1 MYPQS
6 EEKEHVL
13 IDKLFGSHRVR
24 LYAWLSLAS
33 QTLIVVTGGAVRL
46 TGSGLGCP
54 TWPECEPGSLVNVPE
69 QGIHGVIEFGNRLL
83 TFLLLFISI
92 GTFITVMR
100 LKKGNRQGLFW
111 TSFGLGLG
119 IVAQAVLGGITVLTG
134 LNSWIV
140 GAHFLVS
147 MGLIV
152 IATFLLWYSRGR
164 RVLAPSKTLS
174 KLSLVMVPVA
184 AAVIVIGVILTGS
197 GPHAGDADTP
207 RNGLD
212 SELWAHYHSYPAYL
226 LLMLTVLQVVL
237 RSRLT
242 GLKSAKYSL
251 ALLAVLA
258 SQAILGLV
266 QTWLGL
272 PLILVGLHM
281 LGASVLASMITYQ
294 ALLNKAWSG
303 SK

>member
-1 MYPQS
+1 M
-6 EEKEHVL
+6 
-13 IDKLFGSHRVR
+13 IDKLFGSHRIR

-33 QTLIVVTGGAVRL
+33 QILIVVTGGAVRL

-83 TFLLLFISI
+83 TFLLLFISL

-100 LKKGNRQGLFW
+100 LKKGHRKGLFW
-111 TSFGLGLG
+111 TSLGLGLG

-147 MGLIV
+147 MGLIA

-164 RVLAPSKTLS
+164 RVLEHKKNLS
-174 KLSLVMVPVA
+174 RLSLVLVPVA
-184 AAVIVIGVILTGS
+184 ALVIVIGVILTGS
-197 GPHAGDADTP
+197 GPHAGDSDTP

-212 SELWAHYHSYPAYL
+212 SELWSHYHSYPAYL
-226 LLMLTVLQVVL
+226 LLALVFLQLVL
-237 RSRLT
+237 RWSST
-242 GLKSAKYSL
+242 GRDSAKFSS
-251 ALLAVLA
+251 ALLLVLV
-258 SQAILGLV
+258 SQAMLGLV

-272 PLILVGLHM
+272 PVILVGLHM
-281 LGASVLASMITYQ
+281 LGASVLASLITYQ

>member
-1 MYPQS
+1 M
-6 EEKEHVL
+6 
-13 IDKLFGSHRVR
+13 
-24 LYAWLSLAS
+24 S
-33 QTLIVVTGGAVRL
+33 QILIVVTGGAVRL

-83 TFLLLFISI
+83 TFLLLFISL

-100 LKKGNRQGLFW
+100 LMKGHRKGLFW
-111 TSFGLGLG
+111 TSLGLGLG

-147 MGLIV
+147 MVLIV
-152 IATFLLWYSRGR
+152 IATFLFWYARGR
-164 RVLAPSKTLS
+164 RVLEHNRVLS
-174 KLSLVMVPVA
+174 RLSLLMVPA
-184 AAVIVIGVILTGS
+184 AVAVIVIGVILTGS
-197 GPHAGDADTP
+197 GPHAGDSDTP

-212 SELWAHYHSYPAYL
+212 SLLWSHYHSYPAYL
-226 LLMLTVLQVVL
+226 LLALVLLQIAL
-237 RSRLT
+237 RWAKT
-242 GLKSAKYSL
+242 GKDSAKFSA
-251 ALLAVLA
+251 ALLVVLA
-258 SQAILGLV
+258 SQAVLGLT

-281 LGASVLASMITYQ
+281 LGASVLASLITYQ

>member
-1 MYPQS
+1 M
-6 EEKEHVL
+6 
-13 IDKLFGSHRVR
+13 IDKLFGSHRIR

-33 QTLIVVTGGAVRL
+33 QILIVVTGGAVRL

-83 TFLLLFISI
+83 TFLLLFISL

-100 LKKGNRQGLFW
+100 LKKGHRKGLFW
-111 TSFGLGLG
+111 TSLGLGLG

-164 RVLAPSKTLS
+164 RVLEHKKNLS
-174 KLSLVMVPVA
+174 RLSLVLVPVA
-184 AAVIVIGVILTGS
+184 ALVIVIGVILTGS
-197 GPHAGDADTP
+197 GPHAGDSDTP

-212 SELWAHYHSYPAYL
+212 SELWSHYHSYPAYL
-226 LLMLTVLQVVL
+226 LLALVFLQLVL
-237 RSRLT
+237 RWSST
-242 GLKSAKYSL
+242 GRDSAKFSS
-251 ALLAVLA
+251 ALLLVLA
-258 SQAILGLV
+258 SQAVLGLV

-272 PLILVGLHM
+272 PVILVGLHM
-281 LGASVLASMITYQ
+281 LGASVLASLITYQ

>member
-1 MYPQS
+1 M
-6 EEKEHVL
+6 

-33 QTLIVVTGGAVRL
+33 QILIVVTGGAVRL

-119 IVAQAVLGGITVLTG
+119 IVAQAILGGITVLTG

-152 IATFLLWYSRGR
+152 IATFLFWYSRGR
-164 RVLAPSKTLS
+164 RVLAQNKTLS
-174 KLSLVMVPVA
+174 RLSLSMVPIA
-184 AAVIVIGVILTGS
+184 AAAIVIGVILTGS

-226 LLMLTVLQVVL
+226 FLILTVLQVVL
-237 RSRLT
+237 RSNLT

>member
-1 MYPQS
+1 
-6 EEKEHVL
+6 
-13 IDKLFGSHRVR
+13 LFGSHRIR
-24 LYAWLSLAS
+24 LYAWLSLVS
-33 QTLIVVTGGAVRL
+33 QILIVVTGGAVRL

-83 TFLLLFISI
+83 TFLLLFISLA
-92 GTFITVMR
+92 TFITVMR
-100 LKKGNRQGLFW
+100 LKKGHRKGLFW
-111 TSFGLGLG
+111 TSLGLGLG

-140 GAHFLVS
+140 GAHFLGSIV
-147 MGLIV
+147 LIV
-152 IATFLLWYSRGR
+152 IATFLHWYSRGR
-164 RVLAPSKTLS
+164 RVLEHKRSLS
-174 KLSLVMVPVA
+174 RLSLLMLPAA

-197 GPHAGDADTP
+197 GPHAGYSDTP

-212 SELWAHYHSYPAYL
+212 SLLWSHYHSYPAYL
-226 LLMLTVLQVVL
+226 LLVLVLLQIVL
-237 RSRLT
+237 RWSGT
-242 GLKSAKYSL
+242 GKDSARFSI
-251 ALLAVLA
+251 ALLLVLV
-258 SQAILGLV
+258 SQAILGLS

-281 LGASVLASMITYQ
+281 LGASVLASLITYQ

-303 SK
+303 SR

>member
-1 MYPQS
+1 M
-6 EEKEHVL
+6 
-13 IDKLFGSHRVR
+13 IDKLFGSHRIR

-33 QTLIVVTGGAVRL
+33 QILIVVTGGAVRL

-83 TFLLLFISI
+83 TFLLLFISL

-100 LKKGNRQGLFW
+100 LKKGHRKGLFW
-111 TSFGLGLG
+111 TSLGLGLG

-152 IATFLLWYSRGR
+152 IATFLVWYSRGC
-164 RVLAPSKTLS
+164 RVLEHKKNLS
-174 KLSLVMVPVA
+174 RLSLVLVPVTA
-184 AAVIVIGVILTGS
+184 LVIVIGVTLTGS
-197 GPHAGDADTP
+197 GPHAGDSDTP

-212 SELWAHYHSYPAYL
+212 SELWSHYHSYPAYL
-226 LLMLTVLQVVL
+226 LLALVFLQLVL
-237 RSRLT
+237 RWSST
-242 GLKSAKYSL
+242 GRDSARFSS
-251 ALLAVLA
+251 ALLLVLV
-258 SQAILGLV
+258 SQAALGLV

-272 PLILVGLHM
+272 PVILVGLHM
-281 LGASVLASMITYQ
+281 LGASVLASLITYQ

>member
-1 MYPQS
+1 LL
-6 EEKEHVL
+6 E
-13 IDKLFGSHRVR
+13 KLFGSHRIR

-33 QTLIVVTGGAVRL
+33 QILIVVTGGAVRL

-83 TFLLLFISI
+83 TFLLLFISL

-100 LKKGNRQGLFW
+100 LKKGHRKGLFW
-111 TSFGLGLG
+111 TSLGLGLG

-152 IATFLLWYSRGR
+152 IATFLVWYSRGR
-164 RVLAPSKTLS
+164 RVLEHKRLLS
-174 KLSLVMVPVA
+174 RLSLLMVPVA
-184 AAVIVIGVILTGS
+184 ASVIVIGVILTGS
-197 GPHAGDADTP
+197 GPHAGDSDTP

-212 SELWAHYHSYPAYL
+212 SLLWSHYHSYPAYL
-226 LLMLTVLQVVL
+226 LLALVLLQLVMRWSKTGKNSAKFSAALLLVLVSQAMLGLIQTW
-237 RSRLT
+237 T
-242 GLKSAKYSL
+242 GLP
-251 ALLAVLA
+251 V
-258 SQAILGLV
+258 
-266 QTWLGL
+266 
-272 PLILVGLHM
+272 ILVGLHM
-281 LGASVLASMITYQ
+281 LGASVLASLITYQ